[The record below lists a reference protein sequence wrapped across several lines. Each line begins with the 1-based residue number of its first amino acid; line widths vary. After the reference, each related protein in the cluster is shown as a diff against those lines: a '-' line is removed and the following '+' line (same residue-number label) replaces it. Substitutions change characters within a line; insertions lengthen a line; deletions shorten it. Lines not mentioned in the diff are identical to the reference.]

1 MERLKKKK
9 KNTRS
14 RHISI
19 QMRCRYSAGL
29 IFKYLNMTE
38 ENVIKVQTEGL
49 SSIRVQVC
57 ADVLS
62 LTIADHSQEGKSVS
76 VTLSR
81 KQVNDL
87 AISLLILKKR
97 LQSGVSN

>member
-1 MERLKKKK
+1 
-9 KNTRS
+9 
-14 RHISI
+14 
-19 QMRCRYSAGL
+19 
-29 IFKYLNMTE
+29 MTE

-57 ADVLS
+57 ADVLRM
-62 LTIADHSQEGKSVS
+62 TIADYTQEGKSVS
-76 VTLSR
+76 VTLNR

-97 LQSGVSN
+97 LQGGVS

>member
-1 MERLKKKK
+1 M
-9 KNTRS
+9 
-14 RHISI
+14 
-19 QMRCRYSAGL
+19 A
-29 IFKYLNMTE
+29 E

-57 ADVLS
+57 DDVLRM
-62 LTIADHSQEGKSVS
+62 TIADYTQEGKSVS

-97 LQSGVSN
+97 LQSGVS

>member
-1 MERLKKKK
+1 
-9 KNTRS
+9 
-14 RHISI
+14 
-19 QMRCRYSAGL
+19 
-29 IFKYLNMTE
+29 MTE

-57 ADVLS
+57 ADVLRM
-62 LTIADHSQEGKSVS
+62 TVADHSQEGKSVS

-81 KQVNDL
+81 QQVNDL

-97 LQSGVSN
+97 LQGGVS

>member
-1 MERLKKKK
+1 ME
-9 KNTRS
+9 
-14 RHISI
+14 
-19 QMRCRYSAGL
+19 
-29 IFKYLNMTE
+29 E

-49 SSIRVQVC
+49 SSIRLQVC
-57 ADVLS
+57 GDVLS
-62 LTIADHSQEGKSVS
+62 LTITDYTREGKSVS
-76 VTLSR
+76 VSLNR

>member
-1 MERLKKKK
+1 
-9 KNTRS
+9 
-14 RHISI
+14 
-19 QMRCRYSAGL
+19 
-29 IFKYLNMTE
+29 MTE

-57 ADVLS
+57 DDVLRM
-62 LTIADHSQEGKSVS
+62 TIADNSQEGKSVS

-81 KQVNDL
+81 QQVNDL

-97 LQSGVSN
+97 LQGGVSN

>member
-1 MERLKKKK
+1 M
-9 KNTRS
+9 
-14 RHISI
+14 
-19 QMRCRYSAGL
+19 AG
-29 IFKYLNMTE
+29 

-57 ADVLS
+57 ADVLRM
-62 LTIADHSQEGKSVS
+62 TIADYTQEGKSVS
-76 VTLSR
+76 VTLNR

-97 LQSGVSN
+97 LQGGVSN

>member
-1 MERLKKKK
+1 ME
-9 KNTRS
+9 
-14 RHISI
+14 
-19 QMRCRYSAGL
+19 
-29 IFKYLNMTE
+29 E
-38 ENVIKVQTEGL
+38 ENVIKVQTKGL
-49 SSIRVQVC
+49 PSIHLQVC
-57 ADVLS
+57 GDVLS

-97 LQSGVSN
+97 LQCGAS

>member
-1 MERLKKKK
+1 M
-9 KNTRS
+9 
-14 RHISI
+14 
-19 QMRCRYSAGL
+19 A
-29 IFKYLNMTE
+29 E

-57 ADVLS
+57 ADVLRM
-62 LTIADHSQEGKSVS
+62 TISDHSEGKSVS
-76 VTLSR
+76 VSLNR

-97 LQSGVSN
+97 LQSGVSK

>member
-1 MERLKKKK
+1 MERLLYAE

-29 IFKYLNMTE
+29 IFKYLNMAGE
-38 ENVIKVQTEGL
+38 SIVKIQTEGL
-49 SSIRVQVC
+49 SSIWVQVC
-57 ADVLS
+57 ADVLRM
-62 LTIADHSQEGKSVS
+62 TIADHSKEKSVS
-76 VTLSR
+76 VTLSS

-97 LQSGVSN
+97 LQSGVSK

>member
-1 MERLKKKK
+1 ME
-9 KNTRS
+9 
-14 RHISI
+14 
-19 QMRCRYSAGL
+19 
-29 IFKYLNMTE
+29 E

-57 ADVLS
+57 ADVLRM
-62 LTIADHSQEGKSVS
+62 TIADYTQEGKSVS
-76 VTLSR
+76 VTLNR

-97 LQSGVSN
+97 LQSGVS

>member
-1 MERLKKKK
+1 ME
-9 KNTRS
+9 
-14 RHISI
+14 
-19 QMRCRYSAGL
+19 
-29 IFKYLNMTE
+29 E

-57 ADVLS
+57 ADVLRM
-62 LTIADHSQEGKSVS
+62 TIADYTQEGKSVS

-87 AISLLILKKR
+87 AVSLLILKKR
-97 LQSGVSN
+97 LQGGASK

>member
-1 MERLKKKK
+1 
-9 KNTRS
+9 
-14 RHISI
+14 
-19 QMRCRYSAGL
+19 
-29 IFKYLNMTE
+29 MTE

-57 ADVLS
+57 ADVLRMT
-62 LTIADHSQEGKSVS
+62 LADYTQEGKSVS
-76 VTLSR
+76 VTLNR

-97 LQSGVSN
+97 LQGGVSN

>member
-1 MERLKKKK
+1 ME
-9 KNTRS
+9 
-14 RHISI
+14 
-19 QMRCRYSAGL
+19 
-29 IFKYLNMTE
+29 E

-57 ADVLS
+57 ADVLRMS
-62 LTIADHSQEGKSVS
+62 IADYTQEGKSVS
-76 VTLSR
+76 VSLNR

-97 LQSGVSN
+97 LQSGVSK

>member
-1 MERLKKKK
+1 
-9 KNTRS
+9 
-14 RHISI
+14 
-19 QMRCRYSAGL
+19 
-29 IFKYLNMTE
+29 MTE

-57 ADVLS
+57 ADVLRMT
-62 LTIADHSQEGKSVS
+62 LADHSQEGKSVS

-81 KQVNDL
+81 QQVNDL

>member
-1 MERLKKKK
+1 
-9 KNTRS
+9 
-14 RHISI
+14 
-19 QMRCRYSAGL
+19 
-29 IFKYLNMTE
+29 MTE

-57 ADVLS
+57 ADVLRM
-62 LTIADHSQEGKSVS
+62 TIADYTQEGKSVS
-76 VTLSR
+76 VTLNR

-97 LQSGVSN
+97 LQSGVSK

>member
-1 MERLKKKK
+1 M
-9 KNTRS
+9 
-14 RHISI
+14 
-19 QMRCRYSAGL
+19 A
-29 IFKYLNMTE
+29 E

-57 ADVLS
+57 ADVLRMT
-62 LTIADHSQEGKSVS
+62 LADYTQEGKSVS
-76 VTLSR
+76 VTLNR

-97 LQSGVSN
+97 LSGVSV

>member
-1 MERLKKKK
+1 ME
-9 KNTRS
+9 
-14 RHISI
+14 
-19 QMRCRYSAGL
+19 
-29 IFKYLNMTE
+29 E

-49 SSIRVQVC
+49 SSVHLQIC
-57 ADVLS
+57 GDVLS
-62 LTIADHSQEGKSVS
+62 LTITDYTREGKSVS

-97 LQSGVSN
+97 LQSGASK